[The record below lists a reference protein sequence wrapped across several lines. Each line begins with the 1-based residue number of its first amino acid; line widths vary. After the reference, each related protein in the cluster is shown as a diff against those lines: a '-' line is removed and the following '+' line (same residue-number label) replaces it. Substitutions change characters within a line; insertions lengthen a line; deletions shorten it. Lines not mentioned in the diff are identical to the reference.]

1 MKYAHVIPI
10 PKNQSIDRSTLSNYR
25 PISNLSFIS
34 KTIERIIAK
43 QLRTYINN
51 NNILHKLQ
59 SAYTTDK
66 STETS
71 LLHTLNNILLFP
83 KNTPTILILLDLSS
97 AFDTLDHNIL
107 IRRLENIGIK
117 DSVLS
122 WFTSYLI
129 NRSFSICIDN
139 AITEPCH
146 TTHGVPQGSVLGPI
160 LFNIYISPLL
170 YLLEEYP
177 DIHFH
182 SYADDLQLYCNLPD
196 PINNINTINKCIN
209 DISKWLSNN
218 SLLLNSLKT
227 KALLINT
234 SPGHHSIPPIIINNH
249 IIEYSNQAKNLGLT
263 LDQKLS
269 YLPHITN
276 ISKSINYTLHTIRLI
291 RPSITTELAKL
302 LVTSLILPRLDYCNS
317 TLNSLPAHTI
327 KMLTKLQYRAI
338 RTIFRIKKYSRQH
351 ITPYMKSIHWLPIP
365 YRIQYKLLLLT
376 HHATHNN
383 KPDYLTELLTNYK
396 SSRPQ
401 RTIQTKYTNNFITK

>member
-1 MKYAHVIPI
+1 MKYAHIIPI

-34 KTIERIIAK
+34 KTIEIIIAK

-59 SAYTTDK
+59 SAYTTDN

-83 KNTPTILILLDLSS
+83 KNTLTILILLDLSS

-107 IRRLENIGIK
+107 IRRLKNIGIK

-139 AITEPCH
+139 AITEPRH
-146 TTHGVPQGSVLGPI
+146 TTHGVPQGYVLGPI
-160 LFNIYISPLL
+160 LFNIYIFPL
-170 YLLEEYP
+170 YLHDEYP

-182 SYADDLQLYCNLPD
+182 SYADYLQLYCNLHD
-196 PINNINTINKCIN
+196 PINNINTINKYIN

-234 SPGHHSIPPIIINNH
+234 SPGHHNLIII
-249 IIEYSNQAKNLGLT
+249 
-263 LDQKLS
+263 KL
-269 YLPHITN
+269 
-276 ISKSINYTLHTIRLI
+276 
-291 RPSITTELAKL
+291 
-302 LVTSLILPRLDYCNS
+302 
-317 TLNSLPAHTI
+317 
-327 KMLTKLQYRAI
+327 
-338 RTIFRIKKYSRQH
+338 
-351 ITPYMKSIHWLPIP
+351 
-365 YRIQYKLLLLT
+365 
-376 HHATHNN
+376 
-383 KPDYLTELLTNYK
+383 
-396 SSRPQ
+396 
-401 RTIQTKYTNNFITK
+401 

>member
-1 MKYAHVIPI
+1 MKYEHVIPI

-107 IRRLENIGIK
+107 IRRLENIGIR

-139 AITEPCH
+139 AITEPRH

-170 YLLEEYP
+170 YLLDEYP

-227 KALLINT
+227 KVLLINT

-263 LDQKLS
+263 LDKKLS

-276 ISKSINYTLHTIRLI
+276 ISKSINYTLHTIRLSI
-291 RPSITTELAKL
+291 PSITTELAKL

-317 TLNSLPAHTI
+317 TLNSLPVHTI

-338 RTIFRIKKYSRQH
+338 RTIFRIKKYSIQH

-383 KPDYLTELLTNYK
+383 KPD
-396 SSRPQ
+396 
-401 RTIQTKYTNNFITK
+401 